1 MKIYLDTSTA
11 VCRLKIDDKAY
22 EWEAGHEMAEG
33 IFRFIHEKLK
43 ESGGEWQ
50 DISEIVYFSG
60 PGSFTG
66 LRIGAAIV
74 NALSHELKVP
84 LFDHKGQKHDIILPE
99 YGREAN
105 VSQPRK

>member
-1 MKIYLDTSTA
+1 MKLYLDTSTA
-11 VCRLKIDDKAY
+11 VCRLKIDEKSY
-22 EWEAGHEMAEG
+22 EWEAGHEKAEG
-33 IFRFIHEKLK
+33 IFRFIHEKLQ
-43 ESGGEWQ
+43 ENGGDWR
-50 DISEIVYFSG
+50 DISEITYFSG

-66 LRIGAAIV
+66 LRIGASIV

-105 VSQPRK
+105 VTPPKK